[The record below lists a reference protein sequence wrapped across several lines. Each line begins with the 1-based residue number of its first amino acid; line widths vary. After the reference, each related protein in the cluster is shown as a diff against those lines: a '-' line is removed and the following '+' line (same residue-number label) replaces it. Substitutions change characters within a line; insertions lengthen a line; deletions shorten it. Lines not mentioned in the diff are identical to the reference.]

1 MNLNPFNLDP
11 CIAMSEL
18 RDLCFHAFQVAVD
31 AAQPYQ
37 HVRDTLRLTNGVI
50 KVGQRI
56 YQINHNVHLAA
67 FGKAALNMVH
77 GAEDALDG
85 HIIEGIASV
94 PRGTLQKLKNM
105 NLRTKF
111 LEGATNNLPDEDACN
126 NARLIEEMA
135 ERLQTSNDIFLVL
148 ISGGGSALLSAPI
161 SSISLDDKRKTVN
174 AMTLRG
180 AEIKQLNTVRKALS
194 RLKGGKL
201 AQIAHP
207 AKTLGIIVSDI
218 VGDPLEFIASGP
230 TVITSPDN
238 PDPITVL
245 KELNAWNAIS
255 SSVQDALEKSHG
267 MESVQDVDVHNTIVL
282 NNKIILSSL
291 GEVLKKDGYQC
302 HVVSNVVEEDADSFG
317 FQLANVINAVIAGKP
332 LNEALQSMNL
342 ASANKT
348 ASFGDKTAL
357 LFGGECT
364 VTIKGSGNGGRN
376 QQIVLAALSKLLE
389 QFDFGQEKVE
399 FALMSAGTDGQDG
412 PTDAAGA
419 VLTSNDMRH
428 IREAGSK
435 WEKMVIDDYLNN
447 NDSYNFWKKFN
458 NGKSHIIFGPS
469 GTNVMDVQVLL
480 FNIK

>member
-1 MNLNPFNLDP
+1 
-11 CIAMSEL
+11 MSEL
-18 RDLCFHAFQVAVD
+18 RDLCIHAFQVAVD

-94 PRGTLQKLKNM
+94 PRGTLQKLYVLMNSTLATVFVRKNM

-267 MESVQDVDVHNTIVL
+267 MESVQVSLSLIMSSVL
-282 NNKIILSSL
+282 SRS
-291 GEVLKKDGYQC
+291 Q
-302 HVVSNVVEEDADSFG
+302 F
-317 FQLANVINAVIAGKP
+317 
-332 LNEALQSMNL
+332 
-342 ASANKT
+342 
-348 ASFGDKTAL
+348 L
-357 LFGGECT
+357 LFDLL
-364 VTIKGSGNGGRN
+364 GNLFLIASYVP
-376 QQIVLAALSKLLE
+376 QIL
-389 QFDFGQEKVE
+389 
-399 FALMSAGTDGQDG
+399 
-412 PTDAAGA
+412 
-419 VLTSNDMRH
+419 
-428 IREAGSK
+428 
-435 WEKMVIDDYLNN
+435 
-447 NDSYNFWKKFN
+447 YNFSLEFVRINK
-458 NGKSHIIFGPS
+458 
-469 GTNVMDVQVLL
+469 L
-480 FNIK
+480 F

>member
-1 MNLNPFNLDP
+1 MN
-11 CIAMSEL
+11 EL
-18 RDLCFHAFQVAVD
+18 WDLCIHALQAGID

-37 HVRDTLRLTNGVI
+37 RVRDTLCLTNGYI
-50 KVGQRI
+50 EVGQRI
-56 YQINHNVHLAA
+56 YQVNHNIHLAA
-67 FGKAALNMVH
+67 FGKAALDMVR
-77 GAEDALDG
+77 GAEDALNG

-94 PRGTLQKLKNM
+94 PRGTLQKLKHI
-105 NLRTKF
+105 NLRTEF

-135 ERLQTSNDIFLVL
+135 ERLQTPNDIFLVL

-161 SSISLDDKRKTVN
+161 SAVSLDDKRKTIN
-174 AMTLRG
+174 AMSSRG
-180 AEIKQLNTVRKALS
+180 ANIKQVNTVRKALS

-207 AKTLGIIVSDI
+207 AKTLAVIVADI

-230 TVITSPDN
+230 TVISPDK

-245 KELNAWNAIS
+245 KELNTWDAIP
-255 SSVQDALEKSHG
+255 SSVQAALHKPHEMNPVH
-267 MESVQDVDVHNTIVL
+267 DVDVYNTIVS
-282 NNKIILSSL
+282 NNKIALL
-291 GEVLKKDGYQC
+291 GVGKVLRKDGYQC
-302 HVVSNVVEEDADSFG
+302 HVVSSVVEEDANSFG
-317 FQLANVINAVIAGKP
+317 SQLANIISAALAGKP
-332 LNEALQSMNL
+332 FNQALLDANIV
-342 ASANKT
+342 SANN
-348 ASFGDKTAL
+348 AAPSGDKIAL

-364 VTIKGSGNGGRN
+364 VTIKGSGKGGRN

-389 QFDFGQEKVE
+389 QFDFGQEKMD

-419 VLTSNDMRH
+419 ILTSNDMRY
-428 IREAGSK
+428 IRESQWK
-435 WEKMVIDDYLNN
+435 KTVIDDYLNN

-458 NGKSHIIFGPS
+458 NGKSHITFGPS

-480 FNIK
+480 LKRKSNFRK